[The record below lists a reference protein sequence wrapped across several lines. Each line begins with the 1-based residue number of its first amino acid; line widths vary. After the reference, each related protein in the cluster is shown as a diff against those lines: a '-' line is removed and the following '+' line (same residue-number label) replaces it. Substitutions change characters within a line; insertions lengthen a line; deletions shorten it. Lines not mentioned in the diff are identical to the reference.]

1 MIKDD
6 QEGTRNP
13 YKCMNVMK
21 QDAMDDK
28 IIEGC
33 KTCKKKKISQL
44 EKCYAHRSQH
54 THTHTKQI

>member
-6 QEGTRNP
+6 PGGTRNT

-28 IIEGC
+28 IIERC
-33 KTCKKKKISQL
+33 KTCEKKSYNKKNVMLIDS
-44 EKCYAHRSQH
+44 KH
-54 THTHTKQI
+54 THTHTQKV